1 MEAATPHKR
10 LEPGR
15 VISET
20 FAVYR
25 DNLGPLLGS
34 ALIIFGVAG
43 IVFALLVESDKTGL
57 QALAIPLELAASA
70 LYTGVVV
77 KLVQDVRD
85 GRRDSTVGDLFS
97 AASPAI
103 LSLTAFTVLY
113 GIGVVLGFVLLIVP
127 GLILLTIWSLGP
139 AAIVIERIGPLKAF
153 GRSRRL
159 VRGNG
164 WSVFFVVFVAG
175 VIAVAAALALEALG
189 TAIGDGVAVAYLAT
203 VVASALTAPIG
214 ALAAAIMYFELGGG
228 RQAEPAI
235 AEPPSAPPP
244 PSVPPPAS

>member
-1 MEAATPHKR
+1 MEAAPTPVKR

-34 ALIIFGVAG
+34 ALV
-43 IVFALLVESDKTGL
+43 VFAVVELLILLLGEADSDGL
-57 QALAIPLELAASA
+57 VLLAIPLSLAGHA

-97 AASPAI
+97 AAAPAI
-103 LSLTAFTVLY
+103 GSLVVFTILY
-113 GIGVVLGFVLLIVP
+113 TLGVAVGFILLIVP

-139 AAIVIERIGPLKAF
+139 PAIVVERIGPMEAF

-159 VRGNG
+159 VRGVG
-164 WSVFFVVFVAG
+164 WSVFFVLFVTF
-175 VIAVAAALALEALG
+175 VIAAAVSIAVGALG
-189 TAIGDGVAVAYLAT
+189 LAVADGAGVAYLAS
-203 VVASALTAPIG
+203 VVASALTAPI
-214 ALAAAIMYFELGGG
+214 ASLAVAIMYFELGGG
-228 RQAEPAI
+228 PEADRSAV
-235 AEPPSAPPP
+235 AEPPTT
-244 PSVPPPAS
+244 PPA